1 MNTSKKRNDQDLV
14 THPDALLKS
23 PGNIYTSAKS
33 AKQTEVLISPIQ
45 YTENEEAT
53 RSLLHWLVTRS
64 GDTLEPQWGFQG
76 GITTSHQ
83 VVRLFL

>member
-1 MNTSKKRNDQDLV
+1 M
-14 THPDALLKS
+14 LKS
-23 PGNIYTSAKS
+23 PGDIYTSAKS
-33 AKQTEVLISPIQ
+33 AKQTQVLISPIQ
-45 YTENEEAT
+45 YTKNEEAT

>member
-23 PGNIYTSAKS
+23 PGDIYTSAKS
-33 AKQTEVLISPIQ
+33 AKQTPVLISRIQ
-45 YTENEEAT
+45 NTKNEDAT
-53 RSLLHWLVTRS
+53 RFLLYWLVTRS

>member
-14 THPDALLKS
+14 IHPDALLKCSS
-23 PGNIYTSAKS
+23 PPAIFIQAQKVQNK
-33 AKQTEVLISPIQ
+33 PIQ
-45 YTENEEAT
+45 YTKNEEAT